1 MQIHTTAD
9 AFYISDPSDLFYLT
23 HYKNNDAKILYFGD
37 DRYYFT
43 DARYFEEVESLPY
56 IIKNIA
62 FFYNFFEENNIK
74 TLETDVSI
82 TLDEYEKL
90 KEKGV
95 EKIIEPTAQIAS
107 LRAVKTETE
116 IGFIQKA
123 QRITDKTFSDVLSYV
138 KEDMTEKELDR
149 ILKSLLYQNGADDLA
164 FDPIVAFGS
173 NTSKPH
179 AHPGDTRLKKGDL
192 ITLDFG
198 AKYNNY
204 CSDMTRTV
212 AFGEPDEEIKTIYE
226 TVLLAQQEAIASL
239 HAGITG
245 AEAQKIVTDIFE
257 ERGVGE
263 YFTHSLGH
271 SLGIDIHENP
281 CLSVRNNEPIPENA
295 VTSVEPGLYFPKKFG
310 VRIEDIV
317 VFTKTGVRNLTNS
330 EKKLIII

>member
-1 MQIHTTAD
+1 MQIQTTAD
-9 AFYISDPSDLFYLT
+9 AFYISDPSDLYYFSG
-23 HYKNNDAKILYFGD
+23 YKNEDAKILFVGE

-43 DARYFEEVESLPY
+43 DARYFEEVETLSF

-62 FFYNFFEENNIK
+62 DFYTFLKEKQIK
-74 TLETDVSI
+74 TLATNVSL
-82 TLDEYEKL
+82 TVDEYARL
-90 KEKGV
+90 RNNGI
-95 EKIIEPTAQIAS
+95 EKISNESSSIAK
-107 LRAVKTETE
+107 LRAVKTQNE
-116 IGFIQKA
+116 IEYIQKA
-123 QRITDKTFSDVLSYV
+123 QDITDKTFSDVLTYV
-138 KEDMTEKELDR
+138 KEGMTEKELDR
-149 ILKSLLYQNGADDLA
+149 TLKSLLYQNGADDLA

-179 AHPGDTRLKKGDL
+179 AHPGETRLKKGDF

-212 AFGEPDEEIKTIYE
+212 AFGKPSEEAEKIYE
-226 TVLLAQQEAIASL
+226 TVLFAQQEAISSL
-239 HAGITG
+239 RAGITG
-245 AEAQKIVTDIFE
+245 ADAQKIVTDIFE
-257 ERGVGE
+257 ERGVRE

-281 CLSVRNNEPIPENA
+281 CLSAKNNDPIPENA

-330 EKKLIII
+330 EKMLIII